1 VSRKNVEIVREA
13 FESAAPLT
21 SAPSLAADAVFDFT
35 ALYPDQPLLRGV
47 DEMRAFR
54 DSGPWG
60 GSTSFAPER
69 YFEVDDERVL
79 VFVRATASGQR
90 SGAPVVTKLAHEVTL
105 RHGEIVRVKVHPDR
119 EQALK
124 AVGLER

>member
-1 VSRKNVEIVREA
+1 MSQENVEIVREA

-21 SAPSLAADAVFDFT
+21 NAPSLASDAVFDFR

-47 DEMRAFR
+47 EEMRAFR

-60 GSTSFAPER
+60 DSTSFAAER
-69 YFEVDDERVL
+69 YFDVDDERVL
-79 VFVRATASGQR
+79 VCVRATASGQR
-90 SGAPVVTKLAHEVTL
+90 SGARVVTKLAHEFTL

-119 EQALK
+119 ERALA
-124 AVGLER
+124 AVGLAE